1 MESMYKLLQVR
12 RSHRKFTEQAVE
24 QEKIDAI
31 LRNALMSPA
40 GKSLNPWEFIVVTD
54 KEMQEKMSKCKPFD
68 GAFLAEAPLSIVII
82 ADTEK
87 SDVWVEDCSI
97 VAFNIQ
103 LTAED
108 LGLGSCWAQVRNRQS
123 CTEGVMAGTY
133 VKELLQIPEQYE
145 VECIISIGY
154 KGMERKPFNEDK
166 LQFDKIHNEQF

>member
-1 MESMYKLLQVR
+1 MYKLLQVR
-12 RSHRKFTEQAVE
+12 RSHRKFTEQPVE

-40 GKSLNPWEFIVVTD
+40 GKSLNPWEFIVVTN
-54 KEMQEKMSKCKPFD
+54 KETQVKLAGCKPF
-68 GAFLAEAPLSIVII
+68 GSAFVAEAPLSIVII
-82 ADTEK
+82 ADTTK

-97 VAFNIQ
+97 TAFNLQ

-108 LGLGSCWAQVRNRQS
+108 LGLGSCWSQIRCRQS
-123 CTEGVMAGTY
+123 PTEGVSAEQY
-133 VKELLQIPEQYE
+133 VKELLNIPQQYA

-166 LQFDKIHNEQF
+166 LQFEKIHNEQF